1 MTRLAL
7 LPLAFVACAAAPAAT
22 PETLVGLQQKVA
34 VGPLTVRPLAVVEDS
49 RCPSDN
55 MCIWAG
61 RVVLRVAVEGPGV
74 RRTLMLEGHKPYPLP
89 GGTLALIKIEP
100 TKARGKPM
108 KPAAY
113 SFGFEY
119 KAKPDL

>member
-1 MTRLAL
+1 MTRFAL
-7 LPLAFVACAAAPAAT
+7 LPLGLVVCAASPAPAPEAMAGMREKAT
-22 PETLVGLQQKVA
+22 
-34 VGPLTVRPLAVVEDS
+34 VGPLKVTPLAVVEDS

-89 GGTLALIKIEP
+89 GGTLALIHVEP
-100 TKARGKPM
+100 AKSRGKPM

-113 SFGFEY
+113 RFGFEF
-119 KAKPDL
+119 KARPEL